1 MKVNRHSFETPGYV
15 LSEDLDLS
23 SVPFDQN
30 HIKRVESC
38 HIELTGNNYDSLCV
52 INIEIKAKV
61 IAPSAYSGKDVV
73 LNLDFADII
82 QISDEDEDDEELF
95 YEKDMIFEID
105 PYVISLIV
113 GEVPMVVTLKDE
125 KLPEDGKGYRILTED
140 EYLEEQKSKTDPRW
154 SKLDDIDLD

>member
-1 MKVNRHSFETPGYV
+1 MRAHGPAGRPDPRTEAREERDDPRPHLHG
-15 LSEDLDLS
+15 LRDRGRRGRLHGRLL
-23 SVPFDQN
+23 
-30 HIKRVESC
+30 H
-38 HIELTGNNYDSLCV
+38 DSLCV
-52 INIEIKAKV
+52 INIKIKAKV